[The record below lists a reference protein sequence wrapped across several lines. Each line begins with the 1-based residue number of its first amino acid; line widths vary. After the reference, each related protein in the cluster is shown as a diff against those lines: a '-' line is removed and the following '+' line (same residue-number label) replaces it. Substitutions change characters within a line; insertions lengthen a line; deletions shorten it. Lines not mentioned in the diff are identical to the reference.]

1 MNIEKF
7 FLIAIFFYV
16 LSILLAIGS
25 KRMESRFS
33 LPGSEASFYIS
44 TGVVGLLLIL
54 RSLGPDHGMLS
65 DYFAGILF
73 AILILGIVYLVVGF
87 KIKLPFAPAA
97 LSTFSI
103 LLGTMA
109 IFHFD
114 SSANKTLEAEGP
126 FLKGHIYLMFTALAA
141 YTFSCLFA
149 FLYLL
154 QENIIKQKKI
164 GALFINLP
172 PLEATSRLNFIALA
186 IGTSALFAG
195 VLGGMTHIG
204 RTSGL
209 TSVLWE
215 PATLLAFVMTAV
227 YIALVFIRKGPME
240 RARTMSYTSII
251 CYCLMLI
258 VFMGAHR

>member
-7 FLIAIFFYV
+7 FLIALFFYV

-25 KRMESRFS
+25 KRMESRLS
-33 LPGSEASFYIS
+33 LPGSSASYFLS
-44 TGVVGLLLIL
+44 TGVVGLLLIV
-54 RSLGPDHGMLS
+54 RSLGPDHGILS
-65 DYFAGILF
+65 DYFAGMLF
-73 AILILGIVYLVVGF
+73 AILILGIVYLLVGF

-97 LSTFSI
+97 LSAFSI
-103 LLGTMA
+103 LLGAMA

-114 SSANKTLEAEGP
+114 STTDATLNGP
-126 FLKGHIYLMFTALAA
+126 FLKGHIYLMFAAIAA
-141 YTFSCLFA
+141 YSFSCLFA
-149 FLYLL
+149 VLYLL
-154 QENIIKQKKI
+154 QENIIKKKKI

-172 PLEATSRLNFIALA
+172 PLEATSRMNFIALA

-195 VLGGMTHIG
+195 VLGGMTHIAK
-204 RTSGL
+204 TSGL